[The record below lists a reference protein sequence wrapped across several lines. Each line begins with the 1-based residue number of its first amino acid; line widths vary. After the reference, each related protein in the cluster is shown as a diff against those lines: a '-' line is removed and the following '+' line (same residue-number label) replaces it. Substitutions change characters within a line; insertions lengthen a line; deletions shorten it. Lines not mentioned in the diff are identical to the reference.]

1 MKIGVLGTGMV
12 GQVIASALHRRDHDV
27 KMGAREAAN
36 EKSVGWARAA
46 GKGASS
52 GTFADAAAHGEMV
65 FNCTAGGVS
74 LSALRLAGASNLDG
88 KVLVDLAN
96 PLDFS
101 QGFPALS
108 VCNTD
113 SLAEQIQREF
123 PNTRV
128 VKSLNTI
135 NCNLMVDASRVP
147 GEHDVFV
154 AGNDPEAKARVA
166 SLLREDFGWKNVLD
180 LGDLTGARPLEM
192 QVLMWLRLYNALGT
206 PDFNVHVVKR

>member
-1 MKIGVLGTGMV
+1 MKIGILGTGMV
-12 GQVIASALHRRDHDV
+12 GQTIAGALHERGHDV
-27 KMGAREAAN
+27 KMGAREATN

-46 GKGASS
+46 GKGASA
-52 GTFADAAAHGEMV
+52 GTFADAAAHGEIV

-74 LSALRLAGASNLDG
+74 LAALRLAGAKNLAG
-88 KVLVDLAN
+88 KVLVDVAN

-101 QGFPALS
+101 KGFPALS

-113 SLAEQIQREF
+113 SLAEQIQREL
-123 PNTRV
+123 PDAKV

-135 NCNLMVDASRVP
+135 NANVMVDASRVP

-154 AGNDPEAKARVA
+154 CGNDAEAKAKVA
-166 SLLREDFGWKNVLD
+166 SILREDFGWRVVRD

-206 PDFNVHVVKR
+206 PDFNIHVSV